1 VVDKLIHVE
10 VAAVEVEVTD
20 VDSSAVVAVVFI
32 VELVRSAVVVGIVET
47 SVSFVVV
54 AWGIVGPLLNV
65 KLIVVDIS
73 VTSVD
78 LWDGSGVELFG
89 NVAEVGVVET
99 SAAIELEVDVE
110 ITVVELAVV
119 DSSDDF
125 MEVVSIVGWFV
136 TDVGVEVAEVSKVLV
151 VVEMVEDASLVLGV
165 ETVVVS
171 GGDAVVE
178 SEDVLVESISV
189 IELFDTVV
197 EVRIAEKV
205 VEVKPL
211 VAAVGVSLEDVSG
224 EFAIVEWMF
233 VGVVP
238 DTKLLVVEISV
249 ASVDTRDECAIEL
262 FDNAADVGDVETSAA
277 LVVFE

>member
-1 VVDKLIHVE
+1 
-10 VAAVEVEVTD
+10 
-20 VDSSAVVAVVFI
+20 
-32 VELVRSAVVVGIVET
+32 VELVI
-47 SVSFVVV
+47 
-54 AWGIVGPLLNV
+54 N
-65 KLIVVDIS
+65 IS
-73 VTSVD
+73 
-78 LWDGSGVELFG
+78 L
-89 NVAEVGVVET
+89 
-99 SAAIELEVDVE
+99 
-110 ITVVELAVV
+110 
-119 DSSDDF
+119 SDQLP
-125 MEVVSIVGWFV
+125 
-136 TDVGVEVAEVSKVLV
+136 EVSKVLV

-262 FDNAADVGDVETSAA
+262 FDNAADVGDADQNIYIKFLSVTDISKTVLLETSAA

>member
-1 VVDKLIHVE
+1 
-10 VAAVEVEVTD
+10 
-20 VDSSAVVAVVFI
+20 
-32 VELVRSAVVVGIVET
+32 
-47 SVSFVVV
+47 
-54 AWGIVGPLLNV
+54 
-65 KLIVVDIS
+65 
-73 VTSVD
+73 
-78 LWDGSGVELFG
+78 
-89 NVAEVGVVET
+89 
-99 SAAIELEVDVE
+99 
-110 ITVVELAVV
+110 LAVV

-136 TDVGVEVAEVSKVLV
+136 TDVSMEVAAEVSKVLV